1 LLGGGWKTI
10 GSVGIILQVGT
21 QNKIRL
27 VDIVFQVT
35 QNKTKF
41 VVILNWVGALLYI
54 GEVM

>member
-1 LLGGGWKTI
+1 
-10 GSVGIILQVGT
+10 VGIILQVGT

>member
-35 QNKTKF
+35 QNKTRF